1 LTVKNNKLNIFSSSN
16 KQTNKEKIQNILGTF
31 RKSMQNEP
39 EPENI
44 RPTTSENRKR
54 EKEEKKENLV
64 EKERLHTVE

>member
-1 LTVKNNKLNIFSSSN
+1 
-16 KQTNKEKIQNILGTF
+16 
-31 RKSMQNEP
+31 MQNEP